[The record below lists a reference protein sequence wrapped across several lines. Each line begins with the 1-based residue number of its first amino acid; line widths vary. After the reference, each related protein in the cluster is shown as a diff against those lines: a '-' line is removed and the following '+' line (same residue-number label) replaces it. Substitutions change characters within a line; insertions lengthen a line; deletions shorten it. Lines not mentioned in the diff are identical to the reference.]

1 MPKKISDAII
11 SVDEVEYLRSRLLVA
26 RVAPVKQL
34 SAAHPE
40 VPVGLTEFKVE
51 HSGNLTVTT
60 ERQTLSGQNYYVTAC
75 KVLEPSSVKGKG
87 YEIMARFFLN
97 EEKLATLVACVF
109 GLVSP
114 QQEEDDLQKF
124 CQSVF
129 HFATTGEVPHEN
141 H

>member
-1 MPKKISDAII
+1 MPKKISDAIV

-26 RVAPVKQL
+26 LVATFKQQ
-34 SAAHPE
+34 SAAHPQ
-40 VPVGLTEFKVE
+40 VPVGTTEFML
-51 HSGNLTVTT
+51 SPIGQLTVTT
-60 ERQTLSGQNYYVTAC
+60 ERQATVGENYYVTEC
-75 KVLEPSSVKGKG
+75 KVLEPSSVRGKG

-97 EEKLATLVACVF
+97 GEKLATLVACVF

-124 CQSVF
+124 CQNVF